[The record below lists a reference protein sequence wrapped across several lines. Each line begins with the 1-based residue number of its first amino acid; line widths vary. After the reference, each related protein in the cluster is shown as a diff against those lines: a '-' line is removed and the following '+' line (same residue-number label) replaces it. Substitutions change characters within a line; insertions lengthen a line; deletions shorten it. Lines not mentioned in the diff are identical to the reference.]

1 MLEAETR
8 YLPLHS
14 ELGTSPLK
22 PFNLGTN
29 NNNRPVNAPPDGRQ
43 QTTFA
48 EVFAAK
54 QEEKRPD
61 TADGNGGQN
70 NNNQAYES
78 SNKHYQ
84 NQQNVYNIQQQYQHH
99 AGYDNID
106 VQQQSNTRYSNSQG
120 QNKRMAANFL
130 PAKSESRPQEHMKK
144 RSVSPVTKAQEF
156 LSESDMDSVVED
168 TQSSLELKLLKA
180 LIASRQNRKSA
191 RKSVQDGASNYS
203 QDISSSPYR

>member
-22 PFNLGTN
+22 PFNLGAN
-29 NNNRPVNAPPDGRQ
+29 NNNRPVNSSPDSRQ

-48 EVFAAK
+48 EIFAAK

-61 TADGNGGQN
+61 AADGNGGHN
-70 NNNQAYES
+70 NNNQPYDP
-78 SNKHYQ
+78 SNKHFQ
-84 NQQNVYNIQQQYQHH
+84 NQQNVYNKQHH
-99 AGYDNID
+99 AGYEHLDL
-106 VQQQSNTRYSNSQG
+106 QQQSNTRYSNSQG
-120 QNKRMAANFL
+120 QNKRIAANFL
-130 PAKSESRPQEHMKK
+130 PAKSESRPQEHIKK
-144 RSVSPVTKAQEF
+144 RSLSPVTKAQEF

-191 RKSVQDGASNYS
+191 RKSVQDGGSNYS